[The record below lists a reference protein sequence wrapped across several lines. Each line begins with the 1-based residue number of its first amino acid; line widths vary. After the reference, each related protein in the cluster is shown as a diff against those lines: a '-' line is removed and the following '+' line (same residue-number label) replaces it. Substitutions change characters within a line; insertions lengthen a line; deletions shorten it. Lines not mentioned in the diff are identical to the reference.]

1 MQLGK
6 WNIKVN
12 NTDVTNDESKSYTI
26 DTINLMNSQNVKE
39 GKIAPGTKGNFQITI
54 DPTYT
59 QVSFRFD
66 IIINSEESNSV
77 LTILTIKSD
86 EDIKIIR
93 TGKNIYSGV
102 VPLSSIEAGKK
113 INLYM
118 EFEWVNDET
127 LNQRDTN
134 LVAISNQ
141 TQGIPMII
149 EFSQYLGETLEEYEG
164 Q

>member
-1 MQLGK
+1 
-6 WNIKVN
+6 
-12 NTDVTNDESKSYTI
+12 
-26 DTINLMNSQNVKE
+26 
-39 GKIAPGTKGNFQITI
+39 
-54 DPTYT
+54 
-59 QVSFRFD
+59 
-66 IIINSEESNSV
+66 
-77 LTILTIKSD
+77 
-86 EDIKIIR
+86 
-93 TGKNIYSGV
+93 
-102 VPLSSIEAGKK
+102 
-113 INLYM
+113 M